1 MAAVSK
7 NMNMLSG
14 KEYGIVN
21 DVADK
26 ALVLGMGVTG
36 VSIAAWFAGQGR
48 TAIFVDSREQ
58 PPGKEQIRTLL
69 PDAELI
75 CGEFPLSVPDDVY
88 ELLISP
94 GLSMDLPL
102 LSDARQ
108 RNIPVLSDIDL
119 FMQAC
124 TGTVLGVT
132 GSNGKS
138 TVTSLVNSMLKAAGV
153 RVQAGGNLGRPAL
166 ELLEEDA
173 DVFVLELSSFQLER
187 SGELPLHA
195 AVVLN
200 VSPDHLDHHGDLE
213 SYRQAKQRIYAR
225 CGTAIIN
232 RDEPAST
239 TEFPESVRQTGFGLG
254 KPVPMDWGVIGNDDG
269 QWIARGTYAVMP
281 VDVLCIAGRHNLANV
296 LAAFALADTLDVPL
310 DGLVTGAQLFSGLPH
325 RMQVVS
331 SDDGIIWIDDSKAT
345 NEAAAL
351 ASIASIDGPLVL
363 IAGGDAKGATL
374 DQFARELVE
383 RDALVILL
391 GKDRDLILNR
401 LAGISQ
407 FFMVDSIEEAVTVAA
422 QSAVA
427 GGTVLLAPACSSLDM
442 FASYAERGERF
453 AAAVRSI
460 QK

>member
-1 MAAVSK
+1 VAAIST

-14 KEYGIVN
+14 NEYGIVN
-21 DVADK
+21 DVAHN

-48 TAIFVDSREQ
+48 SAIFVDSREQ
-58 PPGKEQIRTLL
+58 PPGKERILKLL
-69 PDAELI
+69 PDAEFI
-75 CGEFPLSVPDDVY
+75 CGEFPASVPDGVN
-88 ELLISP
+88 ELFISP

-108 RNIPVLSDIDL
+108 HNIPVLSDIDL

-124 TGTVLGVT
+124 TGTVLGIT

-138 TVTSLVNSMLKAAGV
+138 TVTSLVNSMLQAAGV
-153 RVQAGGNLGRPAL
+153 RAQAGGNLGRPAL

-187 SGELPLHA
+187 SSELSLHA

-213 SYRQAKQRIYAR
+213 SYTQAKQRIYAR
-225 CGTAIIN
+225 CGTAIVN
-232 RDEPAST
+232 RDEPLSAT
-239 TEFPESVRQTGFGLG
+239 GFPESVRETGFGLG
-254 KPVPMDWGVIGNDDG
+254 KPAPMDWGVIGDDDG

-281 VDVLCIAGRHNLANV
+281 VDVLHIAGRHNLANV
-296 LAAFALADTLDVPL
+296 LAAFALADTLDAPL
-310 DGLVTGAQLFSGLPH
+310 DGLVAGAQLFTGLPH

-331 SDDGIIWIDDSKAT
+331 SDDGIIWINDSKAT

-351 ASIASIDGPLVL
+351 ASICSIDGPLIL
-363 IAGGDAKGATL
+363 IAGGDAKGGAF
-374 DQFARELVE
+374 DKFARELVE

-391 GKDRDLILNR
+391 GKDRDLMLKY

-407 FFMVDSIEEAVTVAA
+407 VFVADSIEEAVTVAA
-422 QSAVA
+422 QSAVV
-427 GGTVLLAPACSSLDM
+427 GDTVLLAPACSSLDM

-453 AAAVRSI
+453 TEAVRSI
-460 QK
+460 QQ

>member
-1 MAAVSK
+1 
-7 NMNMLSG
+7 
-14 KEYGIVN
+14 
-21 DVADK
+21 
-26 ALVLGMGVTG
+26 
-36 VSIAAWFAGQGR
+36 
-48 TAIFVDSREQ
+48 
-58 PPGKEQIRTLL
+58 
-69 PDAELI
+69 
-75 CGEFPLSVPDDVY
+75 
-88 ELLISP
+88 
-94 GLSMDLPL
+94 
-102 LSDARQ
+102 
-108 RNIPVLSDIDL
+108 
-119 FMQAC
+119 
-124 TGTVLGVT
+124 
-132 GSNGKS
+132 
-138 TVTSLVNSMLKAAGV
+138 
-153 RVQAGGNLGRPAL
+153 
-166 ELLEEDA
+166 
-173 DVFVLELSSFQLER
+173 
-187 SGELPLHA
+187 
-195 AVVLN
+195 
-200 VSPDHLDHHGDLE
+200 
-213 SYRQAKQRIYAR
+213 
-225 CGTAIIN
+225 
-232 RDEPAST
+232 
-239 TEFPESVRQTGFGLG
+239 
-254 KPVPMDWGVIGNDDG
+254 MDWGVIGNDDG

-281 VDVLCIAGRHNLANV
+281 VDVLRIAGRHNLANV

-363 IAGGDAKGATL
+363 IAGGDAKGGTL

-401 LAGISQ
+401 LAGITQ